1 MQRALLMSVLILTV
15 IVPTILSRDTKPE
28 RGLKRTMTIMVMIIV
43 VWGYC
48 CRTFYYRLGD
58 E

>member
-1 MQRALLMSVLILTV
+1 MQRALLMSVLFLSV
-15 IVPTILSRDTKPE
+15 IVPTILSKDTKPQ
-28 RGLKRTMTIMVMIIV
+28 RGMKRTIITMVVFIV
-43 VWGYC
+43 IWGYC